1 MSRESVLACDEQS
14 CGIVKDSNTKLTIK
28 IMKKH
33 NNSSDDKKD
42 RVITLLTNFNR
53 LTLRVMKL
61 KVKDRQALGLLA
73 EAMQINKQMLSL
85 VKDNKISFEFVR
97 QTFSVIAA
105 VVKETVSKW
114 LFRYNLTPL
123 MALKLC

>member
-1 MSRESVLACDEQS
+1 MLACDERS
-14 CGIVKDSNTKLTIK
+14 CGVVNCSYCRILTINPK
-28 IMKKH
+28 LMSK
-33 NNSSDDKKD
+33 NSSDNQKE

-53 LTLRVMKL
+53 LTLKVMKL

-85 VKDNKISFEFVR
+85 AKDNKISFEFVR

-105 VVKETVSKW
+105 VVKETISKW